1 MKLAFLI
8 QCHKNADQINQL
20 IGALSHPDI
29 DLYIHVDKKS
39 EITQQI
45 RINNSNVTILSDEE
59 RVDVRWGTFS
69 QVQATLNLL
78 KRSYRKKYDFYWLI
92 SGQDFP
98 LVSAESIIMKL
109 SSTKGEYNFI
119 NLFVSKNNGA
129 KKCTNFDKRNEIIFP
144 AWWSYVKI

>member
-109 SSTKGEYNFI
+109 SSTTVLEY
-119 NLFVSKNNGA
+119 K
-129 KKCTNFDKRNEIIFP
+129 
-144 AWWSYVKI
+144 